1 MNHSRRTSG
10 FWSSA
15 RGFTLLEILVA
26 MVLVSTVTLIAA
38 MALHLSVNTWARG
51 RREGEVGVLR
61 VTLPLL
67 IERQLASL
75 VDQAE
80 FPAKK
85 KLPFNGDEKGF
96 SFFTTYAP
104 RGAAAGGLL
113 RVAYRY
119 EEEKKML
126 EIYMQVVT
134 RAEQLGSANDPMSS
148 EWNRER
154 EAVSRLT
161 GIDDMTVEY
170 TTRSIPVFTDDD
182 HWLEKCEK
190 SPTGVRLTLTLA
202 GGGKEEKWFFPV
214 RGGRL

>member
-1 MNHSRRTSG
+1 MNVSRKKSG
-10 FWSSA
+10 FRASVQ
-15 RGFTLLEILVA
+15 GFTLLEILVA

-85 KLPFNGDEKGF
+85 KLPFNGEEKGF

-113 RVAYRY
+113 RVAYHFD
-119 EEEKKML
+119 EDEKTL
-126 EIYMQVVT
+126 EIYVQVVT
-134 RAEQLGSANDPMSS
+134 RAEQLESANDPVSA

-154 EAVSRLT
+154 EAISRLT
-161 GIDDMTVEY
+161 GIDAMTVEY
-170 TTRSIPVFTDDD
+170 TIRSTPVFTNDDY
-182 HWLEKCEK
+182 WLEKCDQ

-202 GGGKEEKWFFPV
+202 GSGKVEKWFFPV
-214 RGGRL
+214 RGGRI